1 MIKKN
6 NNKPRSKIRSKCET
20 KHIYIYIYIFAF
32 EMYDFLTIH
41 MVTLLELE
49 QTDIKAK
56 KTT

>member
-6 NNKPRSKIRSKCET
+6 NNKPRSKCET
-20 KHIYIYIYIFAF
+20 KHIYIYIFAF
-32 EMYDFLTIH
+32 EMYDSLTIH

>member
-20 KHIYIYIYIFAF
+20 KHIYIYIFAF